1 MKFLYNQ
8 FLMMLKSL
16 LSAFFTLSIVLRI
29 EYKVLSSAYLLKN
42 VPSGY
47 ENKSFKKILKSRG
60 PKMGPWGTPAT
71 FSDHELY
78 LLMTF
83 VP

>member
-29 EYKVLSSAYLLKN
+29 EYKVLSSAYFLKN

-60 PKMGPWGTPAT
+60 PKMDPWGTLAT
-71 FSDHELY
+71 ISDHELY
-78 LLMTF
+78 LLLTF
-83 VP
+83 VL